1 MGAAEGMKLV
11 LNVLAML
18 IAFVGL
24 IAMINFFVGW
34 VSVGGEAL
42 TLQRI
47 FGWVFAPLSLCMGI
61 PWSESQLVGTLL
73 GEKIVLTEFIA
84 YMHLG
89 DILAADGLSERSGI
103 IASYALC
110 GFAILPALGFR
121 LAGLEVS
128 LQIESANCPPSVCA
142 QWLLVHSRRV

>member
-1 MGAAEGMKLV
+1 MKLV

-89 DILAADGLSERSGI
+89 DILPPMDCPNDLELLHRMHCADLR
-103 IASYALC
+103 
-110 GFAILPALGFR
+110 ILPASGFR
-121 LAGLEVS
+121 LAGLAA
-128 LQIESANCPPSVCA
+128 LRQIESVNWSALVFA
-142 QWLLVHSRRV
+142 QWSREHSQRV